1 MDDRLFFPATLRNR
15 TVIGEVLSDILP
27 KNGIVLEIASGSG
40 EHGITFQKQFSNII
54 WQTSD
59 PDPSCRRSINAW
71 IMHEKLEQK
80 MPLSIDLSVEKT
92 PWPLTQKY
100 ISNISSIICINLI
113 HIAHWDCT
121 KFLFKES
128 ANFLRKDSPLI
139 LYGPFK
145 RENAHTSESNAT
157 FDRLLKRQNA
167 NWGIRDL
174 EEIDKIAIE
183 FGFKRRNLIRMPANN
198 LTLIF
203 RRA

>member
-71 IMHEKLEQK
+71 IMHEKLDKK
-80 MPLSIDLSVEKT
+80 MPLSIDLSVDKT
-92 PWPLTQKY
+92 PWPLTRKC

-121 KFLFKES
+121 KFLFQES
-128 ANFLRKDSPLI
+128 ANFLKKDSPLI

-183 FGFKRRNLIRMPANN
+183 FGFKRSNLIRMPANN